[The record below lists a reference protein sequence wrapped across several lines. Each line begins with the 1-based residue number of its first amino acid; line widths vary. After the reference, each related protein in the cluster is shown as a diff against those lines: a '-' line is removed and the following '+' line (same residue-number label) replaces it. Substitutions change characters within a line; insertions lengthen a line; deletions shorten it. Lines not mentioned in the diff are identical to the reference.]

1 MLNKIIIW
9 FCIIILFACKV
20 DNQEVGIRFLKVSND
35 DYLEAI
41 GSLVKDKKI
50 VVLGEQDH
58 GGGSVITTKT
68 ELIKYLHENH
78 DFDILIFESDFFSL
92 MKNPDEVHSLNN
104 VLKVWSECEQFNKI
118 KDYHKSNFQSENPL
132 LIMGIDN
139 THFTDF
145 RKNNLVEYFETINSL
160 INVDKSDFDK
170 FLSVVKKF
178 ERSGIFVKLTKDELR
193 KLEWL
198 SDILKTQSNFEARLA
213 NQELSNLISVY
224 ENAKN
229 LWSNNLSNNIRDSQ
243 MFGNFKWLKENVI
256 TNRKCII
263 WTTNSHGHKS
273 FKHVSSLKPFERD
286 TTNLGTL
293 LNTKFEED
301 IYHIGFSSLSGTY
314 GRFYTENK
322 SIKTS
327 NNSLE
332 YLFFEV
338 SKSSTVFLDFNKLN
352 EFYPDSYLKM
362 SPFGHISLKGEWFN
376 LFDGL
381 ILLKEMEPCEAQK
394 VDF

>member
-229 LWSNNLSNNIRDSQ
+229 LWSNNLSSPP
-243 MFGNFKWLKENVI
+243 LK
-256 TNRKCII
+256 
-263 WTTNSHGHKS
+263 S
-273 FKHVSSLKPFERD
+273 PFES
-286 TTNLGTL
+286 G
-293 LNTKFEED
+293 
-301 IYHIGFSSLSGTY
+301 SLIT
-314 GRFYTENK
+314 
-322 SIKTS
+322 
-327 NNSLE
+327 
-332 YLFFEV
+332 
-338 SKSSTVFLDFNKLN
+338 D
-352 EFYPDSYLKM
+352 
-362 SPFGHISLKGEWFN
+362 
-376 LFDGL
+376 
-381 ILLKEMEPCEAQK
+381 
-394 VDF
+394 